1 MRSLVSALL
10 LSVAFVALPA
20 QAQFS
25 TEPLSLVISPQYP
38 RPHETVLITP
48 RSTQFSLSS
57 AEVVITANGTVIERG
72 SGERTAA
79 VKLGGPGTATTVVV
93 TATQNGAV
101 YTAETTIRPADV
113 ALVLE
118 PLTTSHPLYE
128 GGSLVAAQGPVRL
141 VAIADLRSTGGARI
155 SSGSLTYTW
164 RLGNKILTEESGL
177 GRSALVATAPARF
190 RDAEVSVTVAT
201 ADERVVGY
209 SEVTVS
215 PASPS
220 IYAYRTDPLLGI
232 DLAHALSGTFAL
244 RREEE
249 SFAAIPFNFSLT
261 PQLRW
266 TLNGADSGSDS
277 VLTVRTDDGASGRAS
292 VQYSASLDTASGG
305 SATGAFTL
313 TFGGVRNSIFG
324 L

>member
-1 MRSLVSALL
+1 MRTLVSALF
-10 LSVAFVALPA
+10 LSVAFIAFPA

-25 TEPLSLVISPQYP
+25 TEPLSVVVSPQYP
-38 RPHETVLITP
+38 RPYETVLITP
-48 RSTQFSLSS
+48 RSTQLSLSS
-57 AEVVITANGTVIERG
+57 AEVVITANGVVVERG

-79 VKLGGPGTATTVVV
+79 VKLGGPGTSTTVLV
-93 TATQNGAV
+93 TATLNGSV
-101 YTAETTIRPADV
+101 YTAETIIRPADV

-128 GGSLVAAQGPVRL
+128 GGALVAAQGPVRL
-141 VAIADLRSTGGARI
+141 VAVADLRNTSGARI

-190 RDAEVSVTVAT
+190 RDADVSVTVAT
-201 ADERVVGY
+201 ADERLVGY
-209 SEVTVS
+209 AETTVS

-220 IYAYRTDPLLGI
+220 VRAYRTDPLLGV
-232 DLAHALSGTFAL
+232 DLAHALSGTFAI
-244 RREEE
+244 RGEEE
-249 SFAAIPFNFSLT
+249 SFTAIPFNFAVI
-261 PQLRW
+261 PQIRW
-266 TLNGADSGSDS
+266 TLNGSSAGSDPL
-277 VLTVRTDDGASGRAS
+277 LTVRTDDDASGRAT
-292 VQYSASLDTASGG
+292 VQYSASLDAVSGS

-313 TFGGVRNSIFG
+313 TFGGARNSLFG

>member
-1 MRSLVSALL
+1 MRQLVFALFLSA
-10 LSVAFVALPA
+10 AFIALPA
-20 QAQFS
+20 QAQFN

-38 RPHETVLITP
+38 RPHETVLVTP
-48 RSTQFSLSS
+48 RSTQFGLSS
-57 AEVVITANGTVIERG
+57 AEVVITANGTVVERG

-79 VKLGGPGTATTVVV
+79 IKLGGPGTAATVVV
-93 TATQNGAV
+93 TATLNGTV
-101 YTAETTIRPADV
+101 YTKETTIRPADV

-141 VAIADLRSTGGARI
+141 VAVADLRNTNGARI

-164 RLGNKILTEESGL
+164 RLGNKILTEESGI

-201 ADERVVGY
+201 TDERVVGY
-209 SEVTVS
+209 AETTVS
-215 PASPS
+215 SASPS
-220 IYAYRTDPLLGI
+220 VRAYRTDPLLGI
-232 DLAHALSGTFAL
+232 DLAHALSGTFAV
-244 RREEE
+244 RGEEE
-249 SFAAIPFNFSLT
+249 SFAAVPFSFATIP
-261 PQLRW
+261 QVRW
-266 TLNGADSGSDS
+266 TLNGASAGTDSL
-277 VLTVRTDDGASGRAS
+277 LTVRTDDGASGRAA
-292 VQYSASLDTASGG
+292 VQYSASLDTVSGS

-313 TFGGVRNSIFG
+313 TFGGVRNSLFG